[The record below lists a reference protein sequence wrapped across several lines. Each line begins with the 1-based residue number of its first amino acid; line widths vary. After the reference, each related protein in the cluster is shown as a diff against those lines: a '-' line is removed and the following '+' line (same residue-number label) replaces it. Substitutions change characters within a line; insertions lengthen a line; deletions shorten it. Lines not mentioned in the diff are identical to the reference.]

1 MKNVNRPVVIVL
13 LTLSLVMTSS
23 CDDWNELNVNPN
35 QPTEVPTSNIFG
47 SGLVVVT
54 RQFFGERLGLYYAG
68 TWAGQTA
75 AIGLGDY
82 EFRVD
87 INNSQWDDLYR
98 GMAYFVDAQRRA
110 TEEENDNLAAVAL
123 IMKAYTAQQV
133 SDMWGDI
140 PYSQAFSLDENIANP
155 VFDAQEDVYNQILT
169 ELSTAHDMLQDGSG
183 VIGVGDFMYGGDIA
197 KWKKFANSIRLRVAM
212 RMSLAAP
219 DEAGAVLSQIL
230 SNPST
235 YPVIETNA
243 DNAYFRWPG
252 VVPDVEPWA
261 QRLGSPT
268 NKTDQYRTNYEMIT
282 ILKDYSDP
290 RLSIYADENQN
301 GFYNGYKMGPGQTS
315 DPMNTGPN
323 VSHVG
328 DRFGYNP
335 SGFSPFMRA
344 AQVWFIKAEA
354 FERGLASG
362 NAREAYETGV
372 TLSMEEN
379 GVAPADIATYMAQA
393 EVAWDQGTTSNLEK
407 IRLQNWIGLFK
418 QSIEAWAE
426 VRRTD
431 VPVIT
436 NVAEDYAIN
445 NHNRPPFRM
454 AYPAN
459 ESAHN
464 TSFPFDVVEEDI
476 FYGTQVWFDT
486 RTGVQ

>member
-1 MKNVNRPVVIVL
+1 MKNINKSCLIVL
-13 LTLSLVMTSS
+13 MTISLVMTSG
-23 CDDWNELNVNPN
+23 CDDWTEMNVNPN

-47 SGLVVVT
+47 SGLIVAT
-54 RQFFGERLGLYYAG
+54 RQLFGERLGLYYAG

-87 INNSQWDDLYR
+87 INNSQWDELYR
-98 GMAYFVDAQRRA
+98 AMAYFVDAYRLA
-110 TEEENDNLAAVAL
+110 TKEGNDNLAAAAL

-133 SDMWGDI
+133 SDMWGDV
-140 PYSQAFSLDENIANP
+140 PYSQAFQLDDDVANP
-155 VFDAQEDVYNQILT
+155 VFDKQQDVYAKILD
-169 ELSTAHDMLQDGSG
+169 ELKTASSMLQPGSG
-183 VIGVGDFMYGGDIA
+183 DIGVGDFIYGGSVE
-197 KWKKFANSIRLRVAM
+197 KWKKFANSVRLKVAM
-212 RMSLAAP
+212 RMSLA
-219 DEAGAVLSQIL
+219 DEDGAEVVLDEIL
-230 SNPST
+230 ENPAT
-235 YPVIETNA
+235 YPIIEENI
-243 DNAYFRWPG
+243 DNAFLRWPG
-252 VVPDVEPWA
+252 VSPDIEPWA

-282 ILKDYSDP
+282 ILKNYNDP
-290 RLSIYADENQN
+290 RLPVYADKNLN
-301 GFYNGYKMGPGQTS
+301 GEYNGYKMGPGQTS
-315 DPMNTGPN
+315 DPMNTNPN

-328 DRFGYNP
+328 NRFGYTQN
-335 SGFSPFMRA
+335 GFSPFMRA
-344 AQVWFIKAEA
+344 AQVWFIRA
-354 FERGLASG
+354 
-362 NAREAYETGV
+362 EAYERQLVTGDAKAAYEKAV

-379 GVAPADIATYMAQA
+379 AIGSDDITTFMAQT

-407 IRLQNWIGLFK
+407 IRLQNWIALFK
-418 QSIEAWAE
+418 QSIDAWAE

-431 VPVIT
+431 VPRIT

-464 TSFPFDVVEEDI
+464 LNFPFDVVEEDI

-486 RTGVQ
+486 RTGVH